1 MDLDKHDFFTF
12 QGLSTDGNANAN
24 KKQMLDKG
32 QNTNDDYNSQLSDSS
47 TEMSS
52 SNIKNE
58 IITSK
63 ENKKL
68 NNSTSTTNALLSS
81 SDNLKN
87 AENYRTSSEPSI
99 SNVSSSA
106 LSSNS
111 KFIIIGMVFKS

>member
-1 MDLDKHDFFTF
+1 
-12 QGLSTDGNANAN
+12 
-24 KKQMLDKG
+24 MLDKG

-58 IITSK
+58 IITSN
-63 ENKKL
+63 ENTKL

-111 KFIIIGMVFKS
+111 KFIIIGMVLKN